1 MPPERLIET
10 KAQKACRHCRLHKR
24 RCDKRLPRCSRC
36 SLKLLRC
43 EYDDDAPIEE
53 TEPDTKLLWSEHL
66 AIKRDS
72 CGLELT
78 PAGEKQLLWIACQ
91 TQEQH
96 SDQADTKSLMSLVSD
111 TFKYGDTSAEQ
122 VSNRYFATAH
132 HWIPIV
138 DEPRFKFTLRV
149 NRSRTELY
157 HDSFALLLL
166 CMLLMNQQPCYHPN
180 HTPNSALYRTTRRLF
195 SLLNTPTIDTYSL
208 ARLQAGL
215 LLSAYE
221 CGHGMAREASST
233 LASCFGLIR
242 QLDMSAVQNKA
253 ENGHGYKDTQ
263 EPDRRLCW
271 ASIVFLDRSIVLS
284 CADNT
289 AALLIPTSAILPQDA
304 VPYMNKDKYALMNT
318 ATKFQTRAYSA
329 LLIGEAIKAVH
340 GDPESS
346 ECIEAEKLLHDLVRQ
361 HAATSQG
368 ESYPVCEGVTMALSA
383 VVSAYRNRAKR
394 LGWSTAPDAKLNLDL
409 QFAYNIVFEMC
420 RVEGLIMGKR
430 DTSLNRMCFSGLGC
444 LYRAAV
450 DLVEVYPTRALPEDV
465 NQLRENLEWF
475 SGHWK
480 VADVLLQRLNRN
492 VKTRSLEVAL
502 VFHR

>member
-1 MPPERLIET
+1 MPAERLIES

-36 SLKLLRC
+36 SLC
-43 EYDDDAPIEE
+43 EYDDVASIEE
-53 TEPDTKLLWSEHL
+53 TEPDTKRLWSEPL

-91 TQEQH
+91 TQERH
-96 SDQADTKSLMSLVSD
+96 SDQADTKSLMSLVKD
-111 TFKYGDTSAEQ
+111 TLKYGGTSAEQ
-122 VSNRYFATAH
+122 VSDRYFATAH
-132 HWIPIV
+132 EWIPIV
-138 DEPRFKFTLRV
+138 DEPKFRFNLRIIRE
-149 NRSRTELY
+149 NTDFY
-157 HDSFALLLL
+157 YDSLALLLL

-180 HTPNSALYRTTRRLF
+180 HTPNSAIYRTTRRLF
-195 SLLNTPTIDTYSL
+195 SLLNTPTIVDTYSL

-253 ENGHGYKDTQ
+253 ANRHYDDVQ
-263 EPDRRLCW
+263 EPIRRLCW
-271 ASIVFLDRSIVLS
+271 ATIVFLDRSIVLS
-284 CADNT
+284 CADNA
-289 AALLIPTSAILPQDA
+289 AALLIPTREILPQDA

-318 ATKFQTRAYSA
+318 ATKFRTRAYSA

-340 GDPESS
+340 GDPEST
-346 ECIEAEKLLHDLVRQ
+346 ECIEAERLLHDLVRQ

-383 VVSAYRNRAKR
+383 VVSAYKNRAR
-394 LGWSTAPDAKLNLDL
+394 RTRSAAPDAKLDLDL
-409 QFAYNIVFEMC
+409 KFAYNIVFEMC

-450 DLVEVYPTRALPEDV
+450 DLVEVYPKGASTEDV
-465 NQLRENLEWF
+465 KQLRENLEWF

-492 VKTRSLEVAL
+492 VELRSKQ
-502 VFHR
+502 VFPGFW

>member
-53 TEPDTKLLWSEHL
+53 TEPDTKLLWSEPL

-96 SDQADTKSLMSLVSD
+96 SNQANTKSLMSLVKD
-111 TFKYGDTSAEQ
+111 IFKYGGTSTEQ
-122 VSNRYFATAH
+122 ILNRYFATAH
-132 HWIPIV
+132 DWIPIV
-138 DEPRFKFTLRV
+138 DEPNFRFNLRIIRE
-149 NRSRTELY
+149 NTELY
-157 HDSFALLLL
+157 YDPLALLLL
-166 CMLLMNQQPCYHPN
+166 CMLLMNQQPCYHPH

-195 SLLNTPTIDTYSL
+195 ALLNTPTIDTYSL

-215 LLSAYE
+215 LLSAYG
-221 CGHGMAREASST
+221 CGHGMAKEASST

-253 ENGHGYKDTQ
+253 ATRHFVDVQ
-263 EPDRRLCW
+263 EPIRRLCW

-289 AALLIPTSAILPQDA
+289 ASLLIPTSEILPQDA

-318 ATKFQTRAYSA
+318 VSKFRARAYSA
-329 LLIGEAIKAVH
+329 LSIGEAIKAVH
-340 GDPESS
+340 GDPAST

-383 VVSAYRNRAKR
+383 VVSAYKTRAQR
-394 LGWSTAPDAKLNLDL
+394 LGSAAAPDAKLSLDL
-409 QFAYNIVFEMC
+409 KFAYNIVFEMC
-420 RVEGLIMGKR
+420 EVEGHIMGKR
-430 DTSLNRMCFSGLGC
+430 DKSLNRMCFSGLGC

-450 DLVEVYPTRALPEDV
+450 DLVEVYPKGASTEDV
-465 NQLRENLEWF
+465 KQLRKNLEWF

-492 VKTRSLEVAL
+492 VELRSKQ
-502 VFHR
+502 VFPGFW

>member
-43 EYDDDAPIEE
+43 EYDDKAPIEE

-96 SDQADTKSLMSLVSD
+96 SDQVDTKSLMSLVSD
-111 TFKYGDTSAEQ
+111 IFKYGDTSAEQ

-138 DEPRFKFTLRV
+138 DAPRFKFTLGV
-149 NRSRTELY
+149 NRIYTELY

-195 SLLNTPTIDTYSL
+195 SLLNTPTTDTYSL

-242 QLDMSAVQNKA
+242 QLDMIAVQNKA

-271 ASIVFLDRSIVLS
+271 ASIVFLDRSVVLS

-289 AALLIPTSAILPQDA
+289 AALLIPSSAILPQDA

-340 GDPESS
+340 G
-346 ECIEAEKLLHDLVRQ
+346 
-361 HAATSQG
+361 

-394 LGWSTAPDAKLNLDL
+394 LGWSAAPDAKLNLDL

-450 DLVEVYPTRALPEDV
+450 DLVEVYPTRAVPEDV
-465 NQLRENLEWF
+465 KQLRENLEWF

-492 VKTRSLEVAL
+492 VKIRSLDVAL